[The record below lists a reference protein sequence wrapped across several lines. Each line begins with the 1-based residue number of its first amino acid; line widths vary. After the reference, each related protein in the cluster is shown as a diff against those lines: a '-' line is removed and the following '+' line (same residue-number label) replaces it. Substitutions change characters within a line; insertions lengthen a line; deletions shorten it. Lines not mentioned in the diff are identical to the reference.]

1 MTVINDIEIDDI
13 HYIKNDI
20 KEAIINNDP
29 IDDKLHVIAVISNPC
44 LFARRYILMKEFIRR
59 IESEEPN
66 VILYVVELAYG
77 KQRFLITDKKNKRH
91 LQIRC
96 DVPLWHKENMVNL
109 GIRKLLPTNWKAV
122 AWIDADIEFEN
133 PTWAMDTLKILNGS
147 KDIVQLFSHA
157 LDMNPIGEAM
167 KIFTS
172 WGHQYNKQLP
182 YTKDSLNFW
191 HPGYAWACT
200 RKAYEKMGGLY
211 DKGILG
217 SSDNIMALSFIQK
230 GVSVGLNKDNS
241 DNYKKSVLDFERRVK
256 HLRVGYI
263 PGVIRHYYHGSK
275 TNRQYGERWKILVK
289 YQYSP
294 DIHVTYDKQ
303 GILVPTDDCPLEL
316 LDEIYDYFQG
326 RNEDDIYKDKNIKE
340 ILLKMN
346 KYDEEEEEEE
356 EEEDDPA
363 NMSQQV
369 GKALANL
376 LLFRGRSG
384 SLKKLNF

>member
-172 WGHQYNKQLP
+172 WGTNI
-182 YTKDSLNFW
+182 TNNFLILKILL
-191 HPGYAWACT
+191 T
-200 RKAYEKMGGLY
+200 F
-211 DKGILG
+211 GILDMHG
-217 SSDNIMALSFIQK
+217 HAHVK
-230 GVSVGLNKDNS
+230 PT
-241 DNYKKSVLDFERRVK
+241 KKWAAFM
-256 HLRVGYI
+256 
-263 PGVIRHYYHGSK
+263 
-275 TNRQYGERWKILVK
+275 T
-289 YQYSP
+289 
-294 DIHVTYDKQ
+294 
-303 GILVPTDDCPLEL
+303 
-316 LDEIYDYFQG
+316 
-326 RNEDDIYKDKNIKE
+326 KE
-340 ILLKMN
+340 
-346 KYDEEEEEEE
+346 
-356 EEEDDPA
+356 
-363 NMSQQV
+363 
-369 GKALANL
+369 
-376 LLFRGRSG
+376 F
-384 SLKKLNF
+384 